1 MLHYSTIFIEEDKL
15 SLTSRSTESSY
26 LLGTWEVCTRQELS
40 RNPSKIKLVQ
50 LHEKQNNLDHGTTL
64 AMQKKKK
71 KPLRAYLTNS
81 GTEPWRRRT
90 QSKPKLEPLQRALL
104 NAAAENV

>member
-1 MLHYSTIFIEEDKL
+1 
-15 SLTSRSTESSY
+15 
-26 LLGTWEVCTRQELS
+26 
-40 RNPSKIKLVQ
+40 
-50 LHEKQNNLDHGTTL
+50 
-64 AMQKKKK
+64 MQKKKK